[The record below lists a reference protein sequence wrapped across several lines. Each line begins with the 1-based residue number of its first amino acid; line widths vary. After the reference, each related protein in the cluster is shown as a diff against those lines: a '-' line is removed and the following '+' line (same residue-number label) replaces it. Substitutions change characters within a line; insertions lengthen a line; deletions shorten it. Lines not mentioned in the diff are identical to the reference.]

1 MQGAAQLLELFALN
15 RGAGGGGVAE
25 DDVHV
30 AEAAGGFLGMKKISG
45 AEKAMLEELARAFS
59 D

>member
-1 MQGAAQLLELFALN
+1 M
-15 RGAGGGGVAE
+15 
-25 DDVHV
+25 